1 MTAGFVLLEGYD
13 CRFHLDGGLCLPV
26 LYGWRAMTAVVMWVE
41 GCDCRCHVGSGL
53 CLPVLCG

>member
-53 CLPVLCG
+53 